1 MRKLLALALY
11 VFIGLPATLGTLF
24 LVPIRGWVLDRDFYK
39 AVVSG
44 PEARAVLEA
53 PALYDRFEETIRA
66 GDSLTLSG
74 PATGKALKASLPVP
88 ELLAAA
94 GSAVDSAF
102 DALERGG
109 DANRFTVDLVP
120 LRAALAKG
128 VPEFARVYAA
138 EVPVAASGAPAVVP
152 ARPEPGVPLDLSVRP
167 ASVPESEFRAAI
179 RSALAEAVAAIPDSA
194 QPPMPEPG
202 PGNAFLADARSTRD
216 ALNKAALW
224 MSLLAGGIWVA
235 GAFVASDSAAKR
247 LRWLGG
253 TLLAPGIVVLTAGA
267 VLRLAADPLV
277 LRVIQDPELQRA
289 LADPALAV
297 VRDWIRRPLWTVSTG
312 FLVSGS
318 VAVILGGGLSAS
330 RRALRYRDF

>member
-11 VFIGLPATLGTLF
+11 VFIGLPAILGTLF
-24 LVPIRGWVLDRDFYK
+24 LVPVRGWILDRDFYK
-39 AVVSG
+39 SVVSG
-44 PEARAVLEA
+44 PEARAVLES

-88 ELLAAA
+88 ELLSAA

-102 DALERGG
+102 DALEAGR
-109 DANRFTVDLVP
+109 DADRFTFNLVP
-120 LRAALAKG
+120 LRTALAKG

-138 EVPVAASGAPAVVP
+138 EVPVSASGAPSAVP
-152 ARPEPGVPLDLSVRP
+152 ARPEPGLPVDLSVRP

-179 RSALAEAVAAIPDSA
+179 RTALEEVVAAVPDKA
-194 QPPMPEPG
+194 EGEMPEPG
-202 PGNAFLADARSTRD
+202 PGNAFLSGAGSPRD
-216 ALNKAALW
+216 ALNRAALW

-235 GAFVASDSAAKR
+235 GAFVSSDSAAKR

-253 TLLAPGIVVLTAGA
+253 TLLAPGIVVLTAGPA
-267 VLRLAADPLV
+267 LRLAADPLV
-277 LRVIQDPELQRA
+277 LRAIRDPELQRA

-312 FLVSGS
+312 FLASGS

-330 RRALRYRDF
+330 RKALRYRDF